1 MYTCFFCETGTG
13 TGPNC
18 GLAGRYENF
27 DEYTRRQYN
36 AKAPNTTNPFGYDEE
51 PKKFIDFD
59 VFLKLRVL
67 HTLTTWT
74 FWNADRIRDKMPE
87 KRETDQLEWVSR
99 WSFGIEV

>member
-1 MYTCFFCETGTG
+1 M
-13 TGPNC
+13 
-18 GLAGRYENF
+18 
-27 DEYTRRQYN
+27 
-36 AKAPNTTNPFGYDEE
+36 
-51 PKKFIDFD
+51 DFD

-99 WSFGIEV
+99 LSPGIEV

>member
-1 MYTCFFCETGTG
+1 M
-13 TGPNC
+13 
-18 GLAGRYENF
+18 
-27 DEYTRRQYN
+27 
-36 AKAPNTTNPFGYDEE
+36 
-51 PKKFIDFD
+51 DFD

-99 WSFGIEV
+99 FPWELRFDYRLLTSASALKSLVGIAKGVHTTF